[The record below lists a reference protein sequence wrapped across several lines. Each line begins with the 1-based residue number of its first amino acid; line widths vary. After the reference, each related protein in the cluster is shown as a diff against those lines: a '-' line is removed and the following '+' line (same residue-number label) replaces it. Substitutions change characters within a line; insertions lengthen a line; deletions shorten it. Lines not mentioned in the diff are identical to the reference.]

1 MRRIPAY
8 SKFLYLERVPM
19 RFPKF
24 SLRTKSMLALIIACL
39 VALVPTI
46 WMGLEV
52 LERIRDQLGQAYAQ
66 NYTLLNA
73 QKIKAPV
80 SRELALAQR
89 FADSVLLG
97 QWLKDEDSRPKKRLF
112 FEEAEGFQEAFQGQ
126 NYFVVNRDS
135 LAYYFN
141 GPDKVY
147 SQTPRYYL
155 DPDNPDDEWFF
166 STMQDFD
173 TYTINVNPDVHL
185 GNVQVWIDVMVWNE
199 GQKIGMAGTGLELSQ
214 FLQEFIT
221 AQEPGVTPMILD
233 SQGLIQA
240 HPDTSLIAFGSGAK
254 AGTNKSAAHEKSS
267 LKNHLA
273 GPSGAEKLSQA
284 LLTAQNRPGEVQTFW
299 AELDGTKQL
308 LALTWLPKL
317 KWHVLSAVDLQAA
330 QVLDGMWIATALA
343 ALAVMFGILLLV
355 FGYGVD
361 KLVLRP
367 LSTLHESATALAHG
381 DYQVPL
387 PSGKKDEIGDLSRAF
402 ATMVE
407 EIKSHTNELEDKVK
421 ERTSELEQQSI
432 LLQEAK
438 EEAEKAHQAQAE
450 ILDKVMESIHYAQ
463 TIQQAILSNETH
475 LENLV
480 SECFTI
486 WSPKDV
492 ISGDMIWSKEHDD
505 GFALAV
511 IDCTGHGVP
520 GGVMTMAAVSSLNR
534 VVSQIGMHNPA
545 RILQEVS
552 RVVQSMLS
560 NHQASDFSEDGLEM
574 GLCLYSRSRT
584 TLSFAGSRLSLF
596 YQLNDRVVELKGDRQ
611 SLGYR
616 SSDPDFP
623 FQTHTLPI
631 QNGMALYMATDGV
644 YDQIGESTGLPL
656 GKHRFISF
664 LNTIRKRP
672 MSEQKDSLFQMVK
685 DFQGGE
691 EQRDDLTVVGWR
703 IIF

>member
-1 MRRIPAY
+1 MNF
-8 SKFLYLERVPM
+8 S
-19 RFPKF
+19 KF

-39 VALVPTI
+39 VALGPTI

-66 NYTLLNA
+66 NYTLLSA

-89 FADSVLLG
+89 FADSVLLR
-97 QWLKDEDSRPKKRLF
+97 QWLMDEDSRPKKRLF

-126 NYFVVNRDS
+126 NYFVINRDT

-141 GPDKVY
+141 GPDKDY
-147 SQTPRYYL
+147 SHKPRYYL
-155 DPDNPDDEWFF
+155 DPDNPDDTWFF
-166 STMQDFD
+166 TTIKDFD
-173 TYTINVNPDVHL
+173 TFTINVNPDVHL

-233 SQGLIQA
+233 SLGLIQA

-254 AGTNKSAAHEKSS
+254 AGTSKSGAQEKSF

-273 GPSGAEKLSQA
+273 ASSGAEELSQA
-284 LLTAQNRPGEVQTFW
+284 MHTVQNKPGKVEIFW

-330 QVLDGMWIATALA
+330 QVLDGMWIVIALV
-343 ALAVMFGILLLV
+343 ALAVMFGILVLV

-367 LSTLHESATALAHG
+367 LGTLHESATALAHG

-402 ATMVE
+402 ASMVE

-421 ERTSELEQQSI
+421 ERTSELEHQSI

-438 EEAEKAHQAQAE
+438 DEAEKAHQAKTE

-463 TIQQAILSNETH
+463 TIQQAILSTESH
-475 LENLV
+475 LENMV
-480 SECFTI
+480 SECFTM

-534 VVSQIGMHNPA
+534 VVSQIGMQNPD

-560 NHQASDFSEDGLEM
+560 KHDGSRFSEDGLDM
-574 GLCLYSRSRT
+574 ALCVYCPSNT
-584 TLSFAGSRLSLF
+584 TLYFAGSRLSLF
-596 YQLNDRVVELKGDRQ
+596 YEQNEQVIELKGDRQ

-623 FQTHTLPI
+623 FQTHAI
-631 QNGMALYMATDGV
+631 QLQSRMTFYLATDGIL
-644 YDQIGESTGLPL
+644 DQIGEETGFPL
-656 GKHRFISF
+656 GKRRFISF
-664 LNTIRKRP
+664 LSGIRTKAMP
-672 MSEQKDSLFQMVK
+672 DQKEDLIQMVQ
-685 DFQGGE
+685 DFQGRE
-691 EQRDDLTVVGWR
+691 EQRDDITVVGFR
-703 IIF
+703 IRI